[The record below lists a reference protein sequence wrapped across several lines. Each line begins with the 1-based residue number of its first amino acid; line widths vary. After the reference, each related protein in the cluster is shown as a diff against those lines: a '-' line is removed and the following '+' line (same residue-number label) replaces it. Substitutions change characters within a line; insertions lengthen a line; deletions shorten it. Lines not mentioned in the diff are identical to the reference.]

1 MSESSDRDTGFGPG
15 TGGTGPD
22 IGVNLDTD
30 EAAAVAAARARLD
43 SVRSR
48 MDGAARRA
56 GRNPAEVTLVAVS
69 KTVSPAVAARM
80 VAAGQSILGENRVD
94 AFLEKTAAIPQAEI
108 HLIGT
113 LQSNKVRF
121 VVGQTP
127 LIHSVD
133 SRHLLEK
140 IQDRA
145 ATLGVVQP
153 LLLQVNISGEASKH
167 GLSPA
172 EAEELARAVA
182 FGECNGSNIK
192 INGLMTMAPLDAPEA
207 VRWVFR
213 ELRSLRDHLQE
224 SLRQAPAAQQVPLHE
239 LSMGMSNDFEVAIE
253 EGATLV
259 RVGSALFK
267 ETD

>member
-1 MSESSDRDTGFGPG
+1 MKSSSVTGDSASTVGA
-15 TGGTGPD
+15 GPD
-22 IGVNLDTD
+22 QLARNL
-30 EAAAVAAARARLD
+30 ASVRARID
-43 SVRSR
+43 A
-48 MDGAARRA
+48 AARRA
-56 GRNPAEVTLVAVS
+56 GRDPAEVTLVAVS

-94 AFLEKTAAIPQAEI
+94 SFLEKHEQIPEARI

-113 LQSNKVRF
+113 LQTNKVRF

-133 SRHLLEK
+133 SARLLEK
-140 IQDRA
+140 INARA
-145 ATLGVVQP
+145 AVLGVIQP
-153 LLLQVNISGEASKH
+153 VLLEVNISGEESKR
-167 GLSPA
+167 GLAP
-172 EAEELARAVA
+172 EDARALAQAVA
-182 FGECNGSNIK
+182 DGQLHSPHIL
-192 INGLMTMAPLDAPEA
+192 INGLMTMAPLDRPEA

-213 ELRSLRDHLQE
+213 ELRVLRDD
-224 SLRQAPAAQQVPLHE
+224 LRQMLSQASDKELTPLCE
-239 LSMGMSNDFEVAIE
+239 LSMGMSNDFEVAVE